1 MLMPTNG
8 GAMTTAVKPAAAMIT
23 GTSSRSATGL
33 YAHRSVTGRVGN
45 RWEGGDE
52 VRMGIHARIPRGGRY
67 DGTVHARAFAPPARL
82 VRRRPRVVDGAGP
95 GCGRATDGPTLGRRH
110 QGRGNPG
117 SPAPRL
123 RQRDPGRRLGE

>member
-33 YAHRSVTGRVGN
+33 YAHRSVTGRVGI

-52 VRMGIHARIPRGGRY
+52 MRMGIQARIPRGGRY
-67 DGTVHARAFAPPARL
+67 DGTVHARSLAPPARP
-82 VRRRPRVVDGAGP
+82 VRRDGRVVDCTRP
-95 GCGRATDGPTLGRRH
+95 GCGRATHGSGLYRCHSRVRNSVPTTAV
-110 QGRGNPG
+110 
-117 SPAPRL
+117 SRL
-123 RQRDPGRRLGE
+123 QTARRL

>member
-1 MLMPTNG
+1 MLTPTNG

-33 YAHRSVTGRVGN
+33 YAHRSVTGRVGI

-67 DGTVHARAFAPPARL
+67 DGTVHARAFAPPARH
-82 VRRRPRVVDGAGP
+82 VRRHGRGVHGTGP
-95 GCGRATDGPTLGRRH
+95 GGGRATNGPALG
-110 QGRGNPG
+110 
-117 SPAPRL
+117 
-123 RQRDPGRRLGE
+123 